1 MTKPSRQLLYGS
13 VVFFAILLI
22 AVLGYII
29 IDGSTVLDAFYMV
42 VVTVFGVG
50 YGEMVPVESPV
61 AKVFT
66 IMVIVAGCTTLL
78 YILGAFIQ
86 VITEG
91 QILSAIGARRMTK
104 EINKLNGHVIICG
117 FGRIGRMLAM
127 DLQDAGRPFVILD
140 KRQEMVSEA
149 RELGYICYAGDATD
163 EKSLVAAGIERATTL
178 ATVLPNDAAN
188 VFITLS
194 AIDLNPAIEVIARGE
209 EPSTERKLCQA
220 GAKRVVLP
228 AHIGAERIAH
238 MILYPSAA
246 DFVATDSHT
255 RHLNDELND
264 LGVHLEEVPVPEGS
278 PFIGATVDDVENR
291 GEGSLLV
298 VALRRG
304 EELIRKP
311 SPEMLLEAGD
321 RLIVIGHTDSAGK
334 LIRKS
339 ACVGQYRGAKIS

>member
-1 MTKPSRQLLYGS
+1 
-13 VVFFAILLI
+13 
-22 AVLGYII
+22 
-29 IDGSTVLDAFYMV
+29 
-42 VVTVFGVG
+42 
-50 YGEMVPVESPV
+50 
-61 AKVFT
+61 
-66 IMVIVAGCTTLL
+66 
-78 YILGAFIQ
+78 
-86 VITEG
+86 
-91 QILSAIGARRMTK
+91 
-104 EINKLNGHVIICG
+104 
-117 FGRIGRMLAM
+117 
-127 DLQDAGRPFVILD
+127 
-140 KRQEMVSEA
+140 
-149 RELGYICYAGDATD
+149 
-163 EKSLVAAGIERATTL
+163 
-178 ATVLPNDAAN
+178 
-188 VFITLS
+188 
-194 AIDLNPAIEVIARGE
+194 
-209 EPSTERKLCQA
+209 
-220 GAKRVVLP
+220 
-228 AHIGAERIAH
+228 